1 MKQGKIV
8 LFYYENSIIHNYQVE
23 AHKNDERRS
32 NSAEA
37 SGFNFYCHDVHVNL
51 IAILHER

>member
-1 MKQGKIV
+1 
-8 LFYYENSIIHNYQVE
+8 VE

-51 IAILHER
+51 IAILYER